1 MITVV
6 ADTMMDE
13 GLQPVVDHDVSLT
26 CPKCDHE
33 FEEEISILGTHEC
46 EKSLPVT
53 REMCA
58 DGLPLLCKECGNN
71 MEHYEVIHRMV
82 L

>member
-6 ADTMMDE
+6 ADTIYFDGTMVGKIVVPTSTIRDDFTDTMMDE

-33 FEEEISILGTHEC
+33 FEEEISI
-46 EKSLPVT
+46 
-53 REMCA
+53 
-58 DGLPLLCKECGNN
+58 
-71 MEHYEVIHRMV
+71 
-82 L
+82 